1 MWWLYHLWVIAFQ
14 IAAFICYAIGSY
26 RFYQNK
32 KKFMRFL
39 TWGIVLDIIMALG
52 ASSGILPR
60 MQVEQSAPW
69 SSPLFIVHV
78 ALAGFGLIGFILMYL
93 YLLIRGTDYEYRRLR
108 KFQFKILLPCWLVGI
123 TISLINFFVK
133 VLFQIRLYDFI

>member
-1 MWWLYHLWVIAFQ
+1 MWWLYHLWVIGFQ
-14 IAAFICYAIGSY
+14 VAALICYAIGSY
-26 RFYQNK
+26 RFYKNK
-32 KKFMRFL
+32 KKFMTFL
-39 TWGIVLDIIMALG
+39 TLGIVLDIIMAIG

-60 MQVEQSAPW
+60 MQEAQGAPW

-78 ALAGFGLIGFILMYL
+78 TLAGFGLFGFILMYL

-108 KFQFKILLPCWLVGI
+108 KFQFKILLPCWITGI
-123 TISLINFFVK
+123 SIGLLNFFTK

>member
-1 MWWLYHLWVIAFQ
+1 MWWLYHLWVIGFQ
-14 IAAFICYAIGSY
+14 VAALICYAIGSY
-26 RFYQNK
+26 RFYKNK
-32 KKFMRFL
+32 KKFMTFL
-39 TWGIVLDIIMALG
+39 TLGIVLDIIMAIG

-60 MQVEQSAPW
+60 MQEAQGAPW

-78 ALAGFGLIGFILMYL
+78 TLAGFGMFSFILMYL

-108 KFQFKILLPCWLVGI
+108 KFQFKILLPCWITGI
-123 TISLINFFVK
+123 SIGLLNFFTK